1 MIIRRFSLLWE
12 DVLWQ
17 VLNICSNDLSPHF
30 TTNLRWHFSCLQ
42 HEVFQINYHSTS
54 EFITSEYSGIKV
66 RAFLWSPPVHL
77 CPVWPS
83 HCTTGSA
90 GPQVPTGHHQHLHMG
105 PHSSSLSLWWG
116 RHSQGPPHSLA
127 ASLSSGPM
135 GRVSDLSWV
144 CGYPLMAWTHH
155 TQHLQFSTCPCTSP
169 HSTVALMQKSQIG
182 IISKAS
188 QCHCSFWTP
197 GIDFTFPIVPPWLHT
212 SVGSRLW
219 LRQLAGQLQR
229 RRCQLCL
236 GYASL
241 SVCLMPRPAKSP
253 TSGFHCTLPA

>member
-90 GPQVPTGHHQHLHMG
+90 GPQVSTGHHQHLHMG
-105 PHSSSLSLWWG
+105 PHSPSLSLWWG
-116 RHSQGPPHSLA
+116 RHSHGPPHSLA

-135 GRVSDLSWV
+135 GRVCDLSLWLPTGGMDTPHPASPVFHMSMHFPPFHCSSDAEKPNWHYKQGFPVPLFLLNPWNRFHLSHCSSLTAHV
-144 CGYPLMAWTHH
+144 CGI
-155 TQHLQFSTCPCTSP
+155 PC
-169 HSTVALMQKSQIG
+169 VAEAAGRAAPEEKMPAL
-182 IISKAS
+182 
-188 QCHCSFWTP
+188 P
-197 GIDFTFPIVPPWLHT
+197 G
-212 SVGSRLW
+212 
-219 LRQLAGQLQR
+219 
-229 RRCQLCL
+229 LCITKCL
-236 GYASL
+236 SYA
-241 SVCLMPRPAKSP
+241 
-253 TSGFHCTLPA
+253 